1 MKRYPITTSQCIFL
15 SGTFLLFLRIIRLY
29 IDEYDIATSIV
40 SPNNIR
46 RLTCQWRR
54 MSFHAHYRYTHR
66 PSLYRQNTFIFIR
79 YALHVVHCNDEP
91 QCVDCILY
99 FVPFNMRMADSW
111 RFEDEQNGKKKEKRL
126 PFNIPIF
133 KDFPTQTRTKNIL
146 LKRRNIRESRKKRRV
161 HLHIY
166 TYWKQ
171 I

>member
-1 MKRYPITTSQCIFL
+1 AVDSNRGVALGQPVFTIMRSSRKKKRVSTMKRYPITTSQCIFL

-99 FVPFNMRMADSW
+99 FVPFNMRMADS
-111 RFEDEQNGKKKEKRL
+111 
-126 PFNIPIF
+126 
-133 KDFPTQTRTKNIL
+133 
-146 LKRRNIRESRKKRRV
+146 
-161 HLHIY
+161 
-166 TYWKQ
+166 
-171 I
+171 